1 MLIATAAMAQGGGS
15 TPHVTIGG
23 SVFGG
28 GDAAKIEGGTL
39 IFLRNR
45 AKVFGNVY
53 GGGNLGEVS
62 GNTRVIV
69 NGQNQ

>member
-28 GDAAKIEGGTL
+28 GNLAAYTGTPEVNVTAGTVGGS
-39 IFLRNR
+39 
-45 AKVFGNVY
+45 VF
-53 GGGNLGEVS
+53 GGGNEAGVG